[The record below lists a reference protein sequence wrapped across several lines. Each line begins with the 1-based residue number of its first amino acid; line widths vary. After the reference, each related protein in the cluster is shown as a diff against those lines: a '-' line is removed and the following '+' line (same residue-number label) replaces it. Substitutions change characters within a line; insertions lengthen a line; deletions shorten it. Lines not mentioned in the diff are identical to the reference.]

1 MTIDYEQNEIHTL
14 NLDFE
19 TNSYILISIDAN
31 GGEEVETP
39 ECVIVD
45 KIFSEGLKKYG
56 YVCHYIYHHYMNY
69 IIASADEKMRHNVL
83 ETLTNTLVAVGKNHN
98 ISFSAGVGGVYKTR
112 QGISRSCR
120 ESRRALEFCLA
131 KKNVKIIEHAKVSGG
146 ATYNYFYSR
155 TTEEH
160 LMAAVKTNNKEKLRQ
175 ELDMIF
181 SGSVIDGEQNL
192 SIVRLISRNLLD
204 TLCTIFSAAGYNV
217 IKVFPD
223 EYKFI
228 KGVHQKNDIDEIIRT
243 IRSMYERCYEELY
256 AEQTERSVFID
267 GVIKFNN
274 ENYLNA
280 DFNIRAIADEFG
292 LSRGY
297 IARVFKNETGT
308 SINDY
313 IMIERI
319 NKAKELLENSD
330 ELIEKIAME
339 AGFSNYRTF
348 ARNFMEMV
356 GVLPKKYRKH
366 KKKEIP
372 EWLTANG

>member
-1 MTIDYEQNEIHTL
+1 VNGLSKNDYQRICSLEKKLERAERLLYENALVSLLNGRQMTIDYEQNEIHTL

-83 ETLTNTLVAVGKNHN
+83 ETLTNTLEAVGKNHN

-160 LMAAVKTNNKEKLRQ
+160 LMAAVKINNKEKLRQ

-256 AEQTERSVFID
+256 AEQTEREPCRCGAVFFP
-267 GVIKFNN
+267 GPV
-274 ENYLNA
+274 
-280 DFNIRAIADEFG
+280 
-292 LSRGY
+292 
-297 IARVFKNETGT
+297 
-308 SINDY
+308 
-313 IMIERI
+313 
-319 NKAKELLENSD
+319 
-330 ELIEKIAME
+330 
-339 AGFSNYRTF
+339 
-348 ARNFMEMV
+348 
-356 GVLPKKYRKH
+356 
-366 KKKEIP
+366 
-372 EWLTANG
+372 